1 MLKEKVYLFLSNSRF
16 GTIYFIVGILSLL
29 LKLLIFIYPF
39 FGLEYEDAFIF
50 TDVGRALSIR
60 NGLNSLSYQTETCA
74 VGSLNECQFSMTYGG
89 HFIPFPLLVSFV
101 DRIFGYSPHNIF
113 WINSILSLLALFV
126 ALKIVDLL
134 SAGNKKAVLIGGA
147 ILISTPFYC
156 IFNTS
161 GLSETFSSVF
171 VLLAVYFYL
180 RTKNDNTWR
189 NFNFLFSIIFLSCTF
204 LIKRENLVLLS
215 IPFVDLLLNLIKGK
229 GGSIIKPLIIALATS
244 LIAFLLYKGL
254 FNVFSIE
261 HVESDMIGQNTFSL
275 NYAFK
280 LFPVFI
286 KSLISINYFS
296 FFGIFILLTPL
307 IIFVTKDLNIR
318 LLIILAWIYL
328 LVYSF
333 HYRGYYFV
341 KFNEISTF
349 DTLRFYTNFFPL
361 FVIPIICFICAL
373 TKIRLRSNIT
383 IVGFAVI
390 IVILNSCLYFR
401 TRSHLSEIENYERI
415 APVKS
420 VLAFMRPGDA
430 ILTDLPIVFHVYSP
444 PDVFIVDYNSM
455 NEVVER
461 EIVDLSKRE
470 RVFILRN
477 RFDKE
482 DRMRYPFYFKFLE
495 THCFKFMYEIDE
507 KYEVCQIVE

>member
-261 HVESDMIGQNTFSL
+261 HVESVIGRHSRTI
-275 NYAFK
+275 
-280 LFPVFI
+280 PGV
-286 KSLISINYFS
+286 
-296 FFGIFILLTPL
+296 
-307 IIFVTKDLNIR
+307 
-318 LLIILAWIYL
+318 
-328 LVYSF
+328 
-333 HYRGYYFV
+333 
-341 KFNEISTF
+341 
-349 DTLRFYTNFFPL
+349 FPL
-361 FVIPIICFICAL
+361 
-373 TKIRLRSNIT
+373 S
-383 IVGFAVI
+383 AV
-390 IVILNSCLYFR
+390 CGR
-401 TRSHLSEIENYERI
+401 
-415 APVKS
+415 
-420 VLAFMRPGDA
+420 
-430 ILTDLPIVFHVYSP
+430 
-444 PDVFIVDYNSM
+444 
-455 NEVVER
+455 
-461 EIVDLSKRE
+461 
-470 RVFILRN
+470 
-477 RFDKE
+477 
-482 DRMRYPFYFKFLE
+482 
-495 THCFKFMYEIDE
+495 
-507 KYEVCQIVE
+507 